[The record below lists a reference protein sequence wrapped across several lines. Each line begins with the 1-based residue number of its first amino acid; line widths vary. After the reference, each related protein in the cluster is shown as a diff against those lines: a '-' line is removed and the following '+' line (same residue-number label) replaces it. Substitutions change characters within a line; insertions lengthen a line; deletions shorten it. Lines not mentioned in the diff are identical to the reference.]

1 MSERSNAL
9 LTLYHQLIEHMKN
22 EYQRDHSLTAK
33 DLYQSVSQG
42 KQFLRLKNISN
53 GKELDLVEEFLKRD
67 ISAFLQQQNAQDLSI
82 SPTLI
87 SIENTLWHWLG
98 EITDKSQ
105 VEWYELVKDLNQD
118 GIYQAGEIVSQ
129 GRMICE
135 KCGHNINIEFP
146 CLISDCPECE
156 GREFLRL
163 PLNP

>member
-9 LTLYHQLIEHMKN
+9 LTLYHHLIEHMKS
-22 EYQRDHSLTAK
+22 EYQKDHSLTAK
-33 DLYQSVSQG
+33 DLYQSVAQG

-53 GKELDLVEEFLKRD
+53 EKELDLVAEFLKRD
-67 ISAFLQQQNAQDLSI
+67 IAEFIQQQHAQDLAI

-87 SIENTLWHWLG
+87 AIENTLWHWLG
-98 EITDKSQ
+98 EISDRSQ
-105 VEWYELVKDLNQD
+105 VEWHELAKDLNRD
-118 GIYQAGEIVSQ
+118 GVYNAGEIVSQ

-135 KCGHNINIEFP
+135 KCGHSIDIEFP
-146 CLISDCPECE
+146 SLISSCPECE